1 MPGTAIA
8 LETAE
13 GTPSVKV
20 FGADRKG
27 GVIFYMGA
35 FGLRP
40 ELDASRWPHLCIRA
54 MRTPIAFKQW
64 STATRAGD
72 REFIT
77 ALEETA
83 QPRLGYSP

>member
-1 MPGTAIA
+1 MADVTPGTAIA

-20 FGADRKG
+20 FEPSRADRKG

-40 ELDASRWPHLCIRA
+40 ELWTTS
-54 MRTPIAFKQW
+54 
-64 STATRAGD
+64 STALPLNARSVRGQIRKNSALKSVSACPPNAAL
-72 REFIT
+72 RVT
-77 ALEETA
+77 A
-83 QPRLGYSP
+83 

>member
-40 ELDASRWPHLCIRA
+40 ELDASRRH
-54 MRTPIAFKQW
+54 
-64 STATRAGD
+64 
-72 REFIT
+72 
-77 ALEETA
+77 
-83 QPRLGYSP
+83 